1 MRMNVYLP
9 RHIDQESQ
17 AFLDFI
23 RWQRIELL
31 HFIRCH
37 RIKNTF
43 SKSAN
48 PSGIPA
54 ECLTLLLY
62 TTLYNPSL
70 RHH

>member
-31 HFIRCH
+31 NFIRCH
-37 RIKNTF
+37 RIKKCLFNF
-43 SKSAN
+43 VVSKKKSYF
-48 PSGIPA
+48 
-54 ECLTLLLY
+54 C
-62 TTLYNPSL
+62 
-70 RHH
+70 HKK

>member
-9 RHIDQESQ
+9 RHIDQELQ

-37 RIKNTF
+37 RIKNAF
-43 SKSAN
+43 L
-48 PSGIPA
+48 I
-54 ECLTLLLY
+54 L
-62 TTLYNPSL
+62 
-70 RHH
+70 